1 MGEAEAA
8 EALSASKRRGAAAFT
23 GLDGP
28 PTRGNG
34 PGTRVTRI
42 SQDWLESRPA
52 SPPLGGE
59 VGCQGPV
66 VPQLRLILGE
76 NFMPSRRDS
85 VDSWVQRGAAV
96 FTGWIWYLKRLLT
109 GWFTVLLGSWKLVS
123 SLAGGTK
130 NDKRMIFFE
139 VKFKR
144 GPNKILLILLIL
156 LRSSRQSFFSLCRF
170 KI

>member
-59 VGCQGPV
+59 VGCQGRV
-66 VPQLRLILGE
+66 VS
-76 NFMPSRRDS
+76 NH
-85 VDSWVQRGAAV
+85 
-96 FTGWIWYLKRLLT
+96 
-109 GWFTVLLGSWKLVS
+109 VS
-123 SLAGGTK
+123 SLG
-130 NDKRMIFFE
+130 
-139 VKFKR
+139 
-144 GPNKILLILLIL
+144 KILCPPDGIPWILGFNEGLP
-156 LRSSRQSFFSLCRF
+156 FSPVEF
-170 KI
+170 DT